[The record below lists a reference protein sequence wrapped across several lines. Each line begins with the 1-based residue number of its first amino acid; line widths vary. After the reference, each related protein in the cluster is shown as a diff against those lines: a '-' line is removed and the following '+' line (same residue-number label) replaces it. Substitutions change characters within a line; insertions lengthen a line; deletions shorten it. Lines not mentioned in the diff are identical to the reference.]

1 MKAIHRTVY
10 LKGPRVDPAA
20 PTRKAIYC
28 GSIDNAI
35 ELRRIDARF
44 PTFNEGREWA
54 PREGTVTVLLRL
66 VNRADLGIRL
76 KAHSPSVLWQR
87 FRKTPCELSQTN
99 LLP

>member
-10 LKGPRVDPAA
+10 LEGPRVDPAA

-44 PTFNEGREWA
+44 PTFNEGRE
-54 PREGTVTVLLRL
+54 
-66 VNRADLGIRL
+66 
-76 KAHSPSVLWQR
+76 
-87 FRKTPCELSQTN
+87 
-99 LLP
+99 